1 LFAEPF
7 FKNSPM
13 KQEYIAPV
21 LTVVSFRVERGFET
35 SGVVSSPFDFDMFIT
50 DNDRDLNQAASYQE
64 SHWNW

>member
-1 LFAEPF
+1 
-7 FKNSPM
+7 M

-21 LTVVSFRVERGFET
+21 LTVVSFRVERGFDA
-35 SGVVSSPFDFDMFIT
+35 SGVVSSPFDFDMLIT